1 MPRSWQQSK
10 SSAPTAYRPPPVVVR
25 PSVDLAPK
33 QSVGSI
39 LKESF
44 AFGVGQ
50 ASGFHAVNAL
60 LSPFS
65 KPKNVEQKETAPPAP
80 SKPCDRERTIFE
92 QCLLLD
98 NYTGHNCIQ
107 EQNSLAKCIV
117 ASKKLEE
124 Y

>member
-1 MPRSWQQSK
+1 MPRSPQHHSK
-10 SSAPTAYRPPPVVVR
+10 PSAPKIYQAPNPPVSLV
-25 PSVDLAPK
+25 PK

-65 KPKNVEQKETAPPAP
+65 KPKTVEQKEMAP

-117 ASKKLEE
+117 ASKKVEE